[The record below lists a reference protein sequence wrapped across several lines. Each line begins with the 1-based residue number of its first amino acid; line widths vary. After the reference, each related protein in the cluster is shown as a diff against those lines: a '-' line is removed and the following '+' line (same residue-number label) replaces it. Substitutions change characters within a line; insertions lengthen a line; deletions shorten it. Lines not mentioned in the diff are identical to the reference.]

1 MMVTPRETSCRNC
14 WNSER
19 DPFAL
24 ANKCLFTWQHD
35 CVSMP
40 EPTYFKSKSMTIK
53 TGDSVPSGSFSF
65 MGEKGPESI
74 TTDELFNGKKV
85 VVFAVPGAF
94 TPTCSEQHLPGF
106 IANADKIQ
114 AKGADRIVCVSVN
127 DPFVMGAW
135 SKAQNTGE
143 ILMAADGSGTWT
155 KAIGLELDLIERGLG
170 VRSQR
175 YSMIVNDG
183 KVTHLNVEDGPV
195 FEVSSAEKILEQ
207 L

>member
-1 MMVTPRETSCRNC
+1 
-14 WNSER
+14 
-19 DPFAL
+19 
-24 ANKCLFTWQHD
+24 
-35 CVSMP
+35 
-40 EPTYFKSKSMTIK
+40 MTIK

-94 TPTCSEQHLPGF
+94 TPTCSEQHLPSF

-114 AKGADRIVCVSVN
+114 AKGAD
-127 DPFVMGAW
+127 
-135 SKAQNTGE
+135 Q